1 MLKKGKHSSET
12 KSKQSMAQSPVTISH
27 LEKKKRKPVNTP
39 DLVPPCKRT
48 TRSMEK
54 KGKTIFNPH
63 KQDPIDVTSPSDDL
77 SVQDDIPSLTEEQA
91 TITLC
96 GMREE
101 VEERACIQPT
111 TIETTKALTKEQMKK
126 NIGEVQKQN

>member
-1 MLKKGKHSSET
+1 V
-12 KSKQSMAQSPVTISH
+12 AQPRVTISQ
-27 LEKKKRKPVNTP
+27 LEKKKRKPVSIP
-39 DLVPPCKRT
+39 DPVPPCKRT

-54 KGKTIFNPH
+54 KGKTIVIPH
-63 KQDPIDVTSPSDDL
+63 TQEDPIDLTSPSKDL

-101 VEERACIQPT
+101 VKER
-111 TIETTKALTKEQMKK
+111 E
-126 NIGEVQKQN
+126 